1 LTAGCSGY
9 MSPEYAMDG
18 VFSTKSDVF
27 SFGVLVLEIVS
38 GKKNR
43 GFYHNELD
51 LNLLRYVSNSTIY
64 SGSHNKML
72 LRSTPIAVAVIRL
85 QTVSHR
91 KLGSSP
97 FLNLQAWRLWRDG
110 QSLEFIDPSIAD
122 TSNAME
128 VLKCIQIGLLCVQE
142 QPKRRPTMS
151 AVTTMLTSESP
162 TLPEPCEPAFS
173 TGRNH
178 HDDDEEDDGEEDP
191 EAKACRSDS
200 ASSWTVTVVEGR

>member
-1 LTAGCSGY
+1 

-43 GFYHNELD
+43 GFYHTELD
-51 LNLLRYVSNSTIY
+51 LNLLRYVSVRSDLY
-64 SGSHNKML
+64 SCMAAQPLLQPASHSCMAGL
-72 LRSTPIAVAVIRL
+72 GLRSLSA
-85 QTVSHR
+85 
-91 KLGSSP
+91 
-97 FLNLQAWRLWRDG
+97 LQAWRLWKDG
-110 QSLEFIDPSIAD
+110 ESLEFMDQSIAD
-122 TSNAME
+122 TSNAAE

-151 AVTTMLTSESP
+151 AVTTMLTCENP

-178 HDDDEEDDGEEDP
+178 DDDDEDP
-191 EAKACRSDS
+191 EAKACRSNS
-200 ASSWTVTVVEGR
+200 ASSWTCTVVEGR